1 MDPLWDVK
9 GGVHF
14 PYYGSNIST
23 NEILGASLKTLFSK
37 RPPPPPD
44 TSALVPVRGQQVVE
58 EFYSR
63 GKQLRVTILRDEQ
76 GIFRVRS
83 FRWCIEDWKVAGRAF
98 WLQADAMNTMTDT
111 LEDARR
117 LAGEYL
123 AGIK

>member
-1 MDPLWDVK
+1 MFD
-9 GGVHF
+9 
-14 PYYGSNIST
+14 N
-23 NEILGASLKTLFSK
+23 LKTLFSK

-58 EFYSR
+58 EFLSEDKR
-63 GKQLRVTILRDEQ
+63 QRVAILRDER

-83 FRWCIEDWKVAGRAF
+83 FRWCIEDWEVAGRAF
-98 WLQADAMNTMTDT
+98 WIQEDAMNTMTDT

-123 AGIK
+123 AGLK